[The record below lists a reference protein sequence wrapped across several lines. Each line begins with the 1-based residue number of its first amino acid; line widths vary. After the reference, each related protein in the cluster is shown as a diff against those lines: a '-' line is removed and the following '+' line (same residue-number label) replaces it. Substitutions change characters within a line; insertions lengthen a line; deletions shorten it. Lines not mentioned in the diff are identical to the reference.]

1 MTHTHLS
8 KKKYYFYIFHVA
20 VAATLLFQV
29 STAVAQTQTG
39 NYAQMLSQ
47 FIAQHNFAD
56 EATKELFSYLYYN
69 APNNMKE
76 RVLAKYS
83 EAFTKEKSA
92 INKDRII
99 QITNAIMP
107 TQMNANLKNEIN
119 REIQKFISYQ
129 SSVRK

>member
-1 MTHTHLS
+1 MKHTYLS
-8 KKKYYFYIFHVA
+8 NKKYYLYIFQVA
-20 VAATLLFQV
+20 VVAALLLQG
-29 STAVAQTQTG
+29 STAVAQTG
-39 NYAQMLSQ
+39 NYRQMLSQ
-47 FIAQHNFAD
+47 FTAQHNFAD

>member
-1 MTHTHLS
+1 
-8 KKKYYFYIFHVA
+8 
-20 VAATLLFQV
+20 
-29 STAVAQTQTG
+29 
-39 NYAQMLSQ
+39 MLSQ

-56 EATKELFSYLYYN
+56 EGAKELFSHLYYN
-69 APNNMKE
+69 VPNNLKQL
-76 RVLAKYS
+76 VLEKYS

-92 INKDRII
+92 VNKDRII

-119 REIQKFISYQ
+119 REIQKYISYQ

>member
-1 MTHTHLS
+1 MFEKSELGE
-8 KKKYYFYIFHVA
+8 VA
-20 VAATLLFQV
+20 VAITLLFQI
-29 STAVAQTQTG
+29 STAYAQTQTG
-39 NYAQMLSQ
+39 NSAPMLSQ

-56 EATKELFSYLYYN
+56 EGSKELFSYLYHN
-69 APNNMKE
+69 TPDNLKQQI
-76 RVLAKYS
+76 LAKYS

-119 REIQKFISYQ
+119 CRIPPK
-129 SSVRK
+129 